1 MSANILLYNRF
12 HNFKSKIFFYNRN
25 IKFEQYKIH
34 VHYNTFYFTIYIILL
49 VFVSF
54 FHSA

>member
-1 MSANILLYNRF
+1 CQLIYFYIIGFTILNR
-12 HNFKSKIFFYNRN
+12 KFFYNRN